1 MLRCGSCDCG
11 HASPARR
18 IRSLR
23 RPAPVPLFRLH
34 QLQPIRRPQDLHLT
48 NQRPDSS
55 VSFLP
60 DAPVAQS
67 SYWCE
72 PEQSRAAPSCL
83 GARAPWRHRP
93 GPGSG
98 VQVSSAEMADS
109 SLLSSLIGRDLSGPC
124 CHWPEMRALKGSSL
138 ARRRHEARAQ
148 RLAPELL
155 LALVRVTHCVS
166 S

>member
-1 MLRCGSCDCG
+1 ML
-11 HASPARR
+11 
-18 IRSLR
+18 
-23 RPAPVPLFRLH
+23 LFRLH
-34 QLQPIRRPQDLHLT
+34 QLQPIRRPRDLPLT
-48 NQRPDSS
+48 NQKPGWS

-83 GARAPWRHRP
+83 GARTPWRHRP
-93 GPGSG
+93 GPAAWRPGLQLRDGRLLDNKRSHWTRPG
-98 VQVSSAEMADS
+98 DA
-109 SLLSSLIGRDLSGPC
+109 LLSLVRDEGPEGVFLS
-124 CHWPEMRALKGSSL
+124 PE
-138 ARRRHEARAQ
+138 EARAK
-148 RLAPELL
+148 RLALL

>member
-1 MLRCGSCDCG
+1 M
-11 HASPARR
+11 
-18 IRSLR
+18 
-23 RPAPVPLFRLH
+23 PLFRLQ
-34 QLQPIRRPQDLHLT
+34 QLQPIRRPRDLHLT
-48 NQRPDSS
+48 NQKPGSS

-83 GARAPWRHRP
+83 GARTPWRHRP

-98 VQVSSAEMADS
+98 VQVSSTEMEDCSVTSA
-109 SLLSSLIGRDLSGPC
+109 LIGRDLSMPS
-124 CHWPEMRALKGSSL
+124 CHWSETRALKGSSL
-138 ARRRHEARAQ
+138 ARREEARAK